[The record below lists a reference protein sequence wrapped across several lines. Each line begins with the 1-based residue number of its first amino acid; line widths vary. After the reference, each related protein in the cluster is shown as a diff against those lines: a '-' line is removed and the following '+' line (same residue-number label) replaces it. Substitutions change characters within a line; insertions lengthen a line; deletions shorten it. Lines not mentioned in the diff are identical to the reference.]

1 MTTYSFLKVKLKGSK
16 SWKWSKSHTFNSYNS
31 SINCFSVPVCIVFA
45 CQVTLKSVWH
55 GLNLDFFPLFLLLC
69 CVWKMMQCHVDA
81 CDDMQPPELV
91 SVLNLFLK
99 TALLNRL
106 SDNGNFL
113 VSSVVSGDLHIFKI
127 IKLSFR
133 LSIYWQ
139 FVLTVWPVQA
149 GNVNRYV
156 EVCSSTAKRGTF
168 MYLFLPFTPRF
179 HFVNSNFL
187 RNWCTADAHI

>member
-1 MTTYSFLKVKLKGSK
+1 
-16 SWKWSKSHTFNSYNS
+16 
-31 SINCFSVPVCIVFA
+31 
-45 CQVTLKSVWH
+45 
-55 GLNLDFFPLFLLLC
+55 
-69 CVWKMMQCHVDA
+69 MMQCHVDA

-91 SVLNLFLK
+91 SVHNLFLK

-113 VSSVVSGDLHIFKI
+113 ISSVVSGNLHIFKI
-127 IKLSFR
+127 IKLSFG

-156 EVCSSTAKRGTF
+156 EVCSSTAKREELFCTSF
-168 MYLFLPFTPRF
+168 YLLHPVFIL
-179 HFVNSNFL
+179 
-187 RNWCTADAHI
+187 